1 MESCRY
7 SQICSRVTAQAT
19 YWRDVEGRPVR
30 WNSSTKAWGL
40 VEIAPEE
47 ISDIEETSA
56 RDRVS
61 ELSRIVSGEK
71 SGDRFKSNLAKRS
84 KDVIEAYEKLSDDQL
99 DSISL
104 YTTEE
109 FTYINNHLRGKKSED
124 LSPEQQEFYAKKAN
138 DLTEA
143 LRRIPN
149 AKSQTYYRGTAGDIE
164 TSAAQKKFA
173 KLKPGDTF
181 QDKSFG
187 SYSTSSDA
195 AQEFIDRE
203 VSSTYFILKSS
214 SLKQVDVLSSSPQEE
229 EHLSMPG
236 QKFLVKSNNMVDDR
250 SMGRVR
256 VIELE
261 DAV

>member
-1 MESCRY
+1 
-7 SQICSRVTAQAT
+7 
-19 YWRDVEGRPVR
+19 
-30 WNSSTKAWGL
+30 
-40 VEIAPEE
+40 VEIAPEPE
-47 ISDIEETSA
+47 PEQVSDIEESSA

-109 FTYINNHLRGKKSED
+109 FTHINNHLRGKKSEE
-124 LSPEQQEFYAKKAN
+124 LSPEQQEFYANKAN
-138 DLTEA
+138 DLIEA
-143 LRRIPN
+143 LSRIPN
-149 AKSQTYYRGTAGDIE
+149 AKSQTYYRGTAGDIK
-164 TSAAQKKFA
+164 TSTAQRKFA

-187 SYSTSSDA
+187 SYSASSDA

-236 QKFLVKSNNMVDDR
+236 QKFLVKSNKMVDDR